1 MSWASITLLILLVA
15 VAGGSLWLLLTDS
28 GQDLWER
35 VFGDKDALTDL
46 QGHDSLATEKELGA
60 EDSVRPKDP
69 HSVVAGYFVD
79 ARNAARVRRNPDSG
93 KLVCTEPYL
102 PVLTFGPPGSG
113 KTSAV
118 LIPAILT
125 WGQGRSPVL
134 AGSVKHDLAAATI
147 KLRSQVGQVW
157 IFAPSGKTPPS
168 LRQHLGMWTP
178 LAAARTWQGA
188 VESAGAMVFAAS
200 QGAGGSGGSN
210 DGFWEQ
216 QSIALLSAL
225 LYLTANEPGT
235 SMQDVSQM
243 LGRLMASTSSDDGED
258 DERQTSRTGF
268 QELHAQIQERLLYWE
283 GVVNQKRAA
292 ANEGTL
298 TAAEATQEITKA
310 EKKLDEFQ
318 AAAET
323 LLPVIQTADA
333 APQTIGGVVASC
345 ANCLGV
351 YRYAR
356 DHARVTWD
364 DPDLIDIDEFLD
376 NAATIYLVAPP
387 RNQRLYAPL
396 LAAFAS
402 AVINRAYEKA
412 QENANESLDYPLLAC
427 LDEIHAMPIADLP
440 TIFATARSYKI
451 SLLTATQD
459 YSQLCEKYG
468 EYGAAS
474 LLSSS
479 SAVLVLPRTKDP
491 KTLRTLSDIAGEVYV
506 RNESKTTST
515 SKSQEKGGDAKGKQT
530 GSSESVTESWEH
542 RPLLPPGRIA
552 GMADQEAFAVIGSHR
567 AQLLQRRFFSTP
579 VLKRLADGD
588 VTALDIPD
596 TLAVEEVPYS
606 PRGKLVDFTKPVE
619 EAPTPRKRRKTSRR

>member
-1 MSWASITLLILLVA
+1 MPWSTTIPLILLLA
-15 VAGGSLWLLLTDS
+15 GTAGGALWLAFTDA
-28 GQDLWER
+28 GQDLWDR
-35 VFGDKDALTDL
+35 WFGNRGALTDL

-93 KLVCTEPYL
+93 KLVCTEPFL

-118 LIPAILT
+118 LIPSILT

-147 KLRSQVGQVW
+147 KLRSKVGPVW
-157 IFAPSGKTPPS
+157 IFAPSGKTPPA
-168 LRQHLGMWTP
+168 LRQYLGMWTP

-200 QGAGGSGGSN
+200 QGNGSGGSN

-216 QSIALLSAL
+216 QSVALLSAL
-225 LYLTANEPGT
+225 LYLTANDPGT
-235 SMQDVSQM
+235 SMQDVSQL
-243 LGRLMASTSSDDGED
+243 LGRLMATTSSNDGDDED
-258 DERQTSRTGF
+258 DSATMRTGF
-268 QELHAQIQERLLYWE
+268 QELHSRVQERLLYWE
-283 GVVNQKRAA
+283 SVVDRKRAA
-292 ANEGTL
+292 ADRGEVS
-298 TAAEATQEITKA
+298 AAEATQEITRA

-318 AAAET
+318 AASET

-345 ANCLGV
+345 ANCLAV

-356 DHARVTWD
+356 DHARVAWD
-364 DPDLIDIDEFLD
+364 DPDLIDIDQFLD
-376 NAATIYLVAPP
+376 SAATIYLVAPP
-387 RNQRLYAPL
+387 RNQKLYAPL

-412 QENANESLDYPLLAC
+412 QENPGESLDYPLLAC

-459 YSQLCEKYG
+459 FSQLCEKYG

-506 RNESKTTST
+506 KNESKTTST
-515 SKSQEKGGDAKGKQT
+515 SKSEEKGGEAKGKQT

-579 VLKRLADGD
+579 ILQRLADGD

-596 TLAVEEVPYS
+596 ALAVEEVPYS
-606 PRGKLVDFTKPVE
+606 PHGKLVDFTKPVGD
-619 EAPTPRKRRKTSRR
+619 APTKDRRKRR

>member
-1 MSWASITLLILLVA
+1 MSWTLIGLLLVLAA
-15 VAGGSLWLLLTDS
+15 VAAASLWLLLTDS
-28 GQDLWER
+28 GQGVWNRL
-35 VFGDKDALTDL
+35 FGGGDSLTDL

-93 KLVCTEPYL
+93 KLVCTEPFL

-118 LIPAILT
+118 LIPSILT

-147 KLRSQVGQVW
+147 KLRSQVGRVW
-157 IFAPSGKTPPS
+157 IFAPSGKTPPA
-168 LRQHLGMWTP
+168 LQQHLGMWTP

-188 VESAGAMVFAAS
+188 VESAGAMVFAAA
-200 QGAGGSGGSN
+200 QGNNSGGGN

-216 QSIALLSAL
+216 QSVALLAAL
-225 LYLTANEPGT
+225 LYLTANQKGT
-235 SMQDVSQM
+235 SMQDVSQL
-243 LGRLMASTSSDDGED
+243 LGRLMATTGGED
-258 DERQTSRTGF
+258 DEEKSTPRTGF
-268 QELHAQIQERLLYWE
+268 QELYAQVQERLQFWE
-283 GVVNQKRAA
+283 NVVEAKRRAA
-292 ANEGTL
+292 DEGKVS
-298 TAAEATQEITKA
+298 AAEATREITAA

-318 AAAET
+318 AASET

-345 ANCLGV
+345 ANVLGV

-356 DHARVTWD
+356 DHARVAWD
-364 DPDLIDIDEFLD
+364 DPDLINIDEFLD
-376 NAATIYLVAPP
+376 SAATIYLVAPP
-387 RNQRLYAPL
+387 RNQKLYAPL

-412 QENANESLDYPLLAC
+412 QQNPTESLDYPLLAC

-459 YSQLCEKYG
+459 FSQLCEKYG

-506 RNESKTTST
+506 KNESKTTST
-515 SKSQEKGGDAKGKQT
+515 SKSEEKGGETKGKQT

-579 VLKRLADGD
+579 ILKRLADGD
-588 VTALDIPD
+588 VTALDMPD
-596 TLAVEEVPYS
+596 TFAVEEVPYS
-606 PRGKLVDFTKPVE
+606 PAGKLVDFTKPVE
-619 EAPTPRKRRKTSRR
+619 PEPVKGRGRLRR

>member
-1 MSWASITLLILLVA
+1 MSWTTTIPLILLLA
-15 VAGGSLWLLLTDS
+15 GVAGGALWLAFTDA
-28 GQDLWER
+28 GQDLWDR
-35 VFGDKDALTDL
+35 WFGNRGALTDL

-60 EDSVRPKDP
+60 EASVRPKDP

-93 KLVCTEPYL
+93 KLVCTEPFL

-147 KLRSQVGQVW
+147 KLRSKVGPVW

-168 LRQHLGMWTP
+168 LRQYLGMWTP

-200 QGAGGSGGSN
+200 QGNASGGSN

-216 QSIALLSAL
+216 QSVALLSAL
-225 LYLTANEPGT
+225 LYLTANDPGT
-235 SMQDVSQM
+235 SMQDVSKL
-243 LGRLMASTSSDDGED
+243 LGRLMATTSDNDGD
-258 DERQTSRTGF
+258 DEEGGSAAIRTGF
-268 QELHAQIQERLLYWE
+268 QELHSRVQERLLYWE
-283 GVVNQKRAA
+283 SVVERKRAA
-292 ANEGTL
+292 ADRGEL
-298 TAAEATQEITKA
+298 SAAEATQEITRA

-318 AAAET
+318 AASET

-345 ANCLGV
+345 ANCLAV

-356 DHARVTWD
+356 DHARVAWD
-364 DPDLIDIDEFLD
+364 DPDLIDIDQFLD
-376 NAATIYLVAPP
+376 SAATIYLVAPP
-387 RNQRLYAPL
+387 RNQKLYAPL

-412 QENANESLDYPLLAC
+412 QENPGESLDYPLLAC

-459 YSQLCEKYG
+459 FSQLCEKYG

-506 RNESKTTST
+506 KNESKTTST
-515 SKSQEKGGDAKGKQT
+515 SKSEEKGGESKGKQT
-530 GSSESVTESWEH
+530 GTSESITESWEH

-567 AQLLQRRFFSTP
+567 AQLLQRRYFSTP
-579 VLKRLADGD
+579 ILKRLADGD
-588 VTALDIPD
+588 ITALDLPD
-596 TLAVEEVPYS
+596 ALAVEEVPYS
-606 PRGKLVDFTKPVE
+606 PRGKLVDFTKPVDD
-619 EAPTPRKRRKTSRR
+619 APPRDRRKRR